1 MTRDGG
7 SGALPANIR
16 QLLYSI
22 ERIHTRLL
30 HMTSY
35 IDGITHLH
43 PRHPSYQQA
52 HRTPDL
58 VQQRLHGMLYR
69 RCAAKPWPGRSPP
82 WSYRQHRS
90 KPGRGLPVGGRGT
103 VQTAP
108 SPMWHGAD
116 DGHGMGCGKIV
127 TIIINQLLHIKL
139 RSKLAAGVV
148 GRWPWAGKSQKIT
161 WRLIA
166 RPYLT

>member
-7 SGALPANIR
+7 SGPLPANPR
-16 QLLYSI
+16 QLLYNI
-22 ERIHTRLL
+22 ERIDTRLL

-35 IDGITHLH
+35 IDGISH

-52 HRTPDL
+52 QTPYARA
-58 VQQRLHGMLYR
+58 VQQRLHGVLHR

-90 KPGRGLPVGGRGT
+90 ASGRGLPVGGRGT

-108 SPMWHGAD
+108 SSMWHGAD
-116 DGHGMGCGKIV
+116 EGHRMGCGKIV
-127 TIIINQLLHIKL
+127 IIIINQLLHIKL
-139 RSKLAAGVV
+139 RSELAGGVV
-148 GRWPWAGKSQKIT
+148 GT
-161 WRLIA
+161 
-166 RPYLT
+166 